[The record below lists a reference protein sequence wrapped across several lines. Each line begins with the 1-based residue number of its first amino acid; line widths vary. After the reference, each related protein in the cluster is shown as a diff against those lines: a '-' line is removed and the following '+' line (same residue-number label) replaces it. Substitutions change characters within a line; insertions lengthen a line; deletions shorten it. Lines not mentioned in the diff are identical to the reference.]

1 MNLDPHA
8 QETIPLKA
16 ISQLKSLKLFSDKN
30 LTLLKI
36 DYSIELNK
44 MGGEAS

>member
-1 MNLDPHA
+1 MLK
-8 QETIPLKA
+8 ETIPLKA
-16 ISQLKSLKLFSDKN
+16 VSQLKSLKLLSDKN

-44 MGGEAS
+44 KGRGAP